1 MFSLNNYNY
10 TKTHVNKIMAKK
22 YKLNDGLMPRKPSF
36 LKLDYAD
43 LALLNSGKSVELKKV
58 PTLAKDYLEEVKQ
71 KIKKEVK

>member
-1 MFSLNNYNY
+1 
-10 TKTHVNKIMAKK
+10 MAKK
-22 YKLNDGLMPRKPSF
+22 YKLKDGLMPRKPSF

-43 LALLNSGKSVELKKV
+43 WALLNSGKSVELKKV